1 MPLHLLALVIASR
14 KNTCAANKSGIPA
27 NCEVELITEEAS
39 YFGNINIFYMEKVI
53 LICTESK
60 CLKHC
65 YLICYWNIFQNGT
78 IKITEWWNRL
88 RFSCC
93 SPTHFHLKNSR
104 NSCVSPSHHCCLQLF
119 VSTSVEKWSWL
130 IFLFLA
136 VKCKIKTKLST
147 PPLKKIAN
155 TSFNPFTPRGNQY
168 VTSPY
173 HDTTLLSKLMMIIE
187 TVIDSRI
194 LNCYTTKFSILK
206 YEKVYSTH

>member
-14 KNTCAANKSGIPA
+14 KNTCTANKSGILV

-53 LICTESK
+53 LICAESK

-104 NSCVSPSHHCCLQLF
+104 NSCVSPSHLHCCLQLF
-119 VSTSVEKWSWL
+119 VKNDLGYFFCFSLWN
-130 IFLFLA
+130 
-136 VKCKIKTKLST
+136 VKLR
-147 PPLKKIAN
+147 PNFQHHHLKKIAN

-173 HDTTLLSKLMMIIE
+173 HNTTLLSKLMMRIE

-194 LNCYTTKFSILK
+194 LNCYTAQFSILK